1 MGETGSA
8 GAVLRGYAT
17 LHHIEVHP
25 VGHDRPCEAS
35 KKLPS
40 DPHEVNG
47 SLQPEAVTAQ
57 DGGTHQSGPSLC
69 VCRVTDA
76 RAKPWCNA
84 VAPMTVSLPSWVRSL
99 FLKIL
104 QGEDF

>member
-47 SLQPEAVTAQ
+47 SLQPKAVMTRDSGA
-57 DGGTHQSGPSLC
+57 HQSGPKLC
-69 VCRVTDA
+69 ACLVIDMRTKRQFA
-76 RAKPWCNA
+76 AAALRAAFESAHERLTEN
-84 VAPMTVSLPSWVRSL
+84 
-99 FLKIL
+99 
-104 QGEDF
+104 